1 MMSIFRK
8 HSSPRRVAPDSDRIG
23 RARTLVLAGVTMLGM
38 AACNMDVKNP
48 TVIDAA
54 TFNPNTD
61 GTTLSL
67 SAQTNFFIAFQ
78 SVALYGGLI
87 SEELWTGAARLQTNR
102 LAARVFASTDD
113 INADFFAPLSLAIA
127 SNENAVAALQGG
139 PGAATDLNLARA
151 SMNLGYALELS
162 AETMCASVIQGGP
175 QLSDTQL
182 LDSAITRFKAAI
194 TIASAAGSSGASIVN
209 QANVGL
215 ARAYLQNGDYTNAA
229 TTAGLVPASFTADVI
244 TSANVSTQGTLGNTF
259 YLNTLAG
266 QIVAPKLYRVGD
278 PRLPIDSTRA
288 GGTLNNLAYVVQAKY
303 NSYADPI
310 RLASGLEAQYIAAEA
325 SLHQSGST
333 GAALT
338 LIAARRTAGSQPA
351 YSGGTDTLSVM
362 GELLNQ
368 RARDFWMEGK
378 KLGDLRR
385 NPSVPLTAVLADPA
399 GAAFYTTKTATF
411 GNSFCTPIPPQE
423 TGANPNFGT

>member
-1 MMSIFRK
+1 MMSIFGK
-8 HSSPRRVAPDSDRIG
+8 HSPRLFALGENIG
-23 RARTLVLAGVTMLGM
+23 RARALLLAGVTALGM

-102 LAARVFASTDD
+102 IAARVFASTDD

-127 SNENAVAALQGG
+127 SNENAAAALQAGA
-139 PGAATDLNLARA
+139 GAATDLNLARA

-175 QLSDTQL
+175 QLSDAQL

-194 TIASAAGSSGASIVN
+194 TIASAAGSSGAPIVN

-229 TTAGLVPASFTADVI
+229 TTAGLVPAGFTAYVI
-244 TSANVSTQGTLGNTF
+244 TSANVSTQGSLGNTF

-278 PRLPIDSTRA
+278 PRLPIDSTRS

-303 NSYADPI
+303 NSYGDPI
-310 RLASGLEAQYIAAEA
+310 RLASSLEAQYIAAEA
-325 SLHQSGST
+325 QLHQSGST

-338 LIAARRTAGSQPA
+338 LIAARRAAGSQPA

-399 GAAFYTTKTATF
+399 GTPFYTTKTATF
-411 GNSFCTPIPPQE
+411 GSSFCTPIPPQE
-423 TGANPNFGT
+423 TGANPNFGS